1 MELIASIRDAWGW
14 TGLKPHSVVG
24 ENDFGNLIVK
34 DEDGRYWR
42 LCPEDLQCEVVADG
56 RDQLDALTHDQ
67 EFLADW
73 YMATLV
79 AQAKASLGLLRPGY
93 KYCLKVPGV
102 LGGLY
107 EASNMAI
114 IPLGELIAASGHL
127 AKEMAELADGSRVR
141 LSVGP

>member
-1 MELIASIRDAWGW
+1 MLLIASIRDAWGW

-24 ENDFGNLIVK
+24 ENDFGNLIVE

-42 LCPEDLQCEVVADG
+42 LCPEDLQCEVVADDRG
-56 RDQLDALTHDQ
+56 QLDALAHDQ

-73 YMATLV
+73 YMAELV

-102 LGGLY
+102 LGGPY
-107 EASNMAI
+107 DASNIALI
-114 IPLGELIAASGHL
+114 SLGELIAASGHL
-127 AKEMAELADGSRVR
+127 AKEIAKLPDGSRVR
-141 LSVGP
+141 LSVEP

>member
-42 LCPEDLQCEVVADG
+42 LCPEDLQCEVV
-56 RDQLDALTHDQ
+56 
-67 EFLADW
+67 ADW

-127 AKEMAELADGSRVR
+127 AKEIAELPDGFRVR
-141 LSVGP
+141 LSVEP